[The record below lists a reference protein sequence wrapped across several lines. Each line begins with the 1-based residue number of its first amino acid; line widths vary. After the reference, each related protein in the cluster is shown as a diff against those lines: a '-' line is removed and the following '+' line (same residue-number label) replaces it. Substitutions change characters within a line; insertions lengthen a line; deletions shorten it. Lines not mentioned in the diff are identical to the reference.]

1 MPRLSTPRMVP
12 TPSVMF
18 LPGMKVPGGENTLT
32 SPARAFGAPHTTC
45 TGAPP
50 SPVSTMQTRNRSAL
64 GCCSAEITRAMV
76 NGRKRLGLV
85 LDVLDLKPDHGE
97 LVGEL
102 FQRLVGVEMFLQPG
116 EREFHRVTLQCLVT
130 STAKTLSHHL
140 QGPV

>member
-12 TPSVMF
+12 MPSVMF

-32 SPARAFGAPHTTC
+32 RPARAFGAPQTTC
-45 TGAPP
+45 TGAAPL
-50 SPVSTMQTRNRSAL
+50 PVSTMQTRRRSAL

-76 NGRKRLGLV
+76 NGAKRLRLV
-85 LDVLDLKPDHGE
+85 LDVLDLEPDHGE

-116 EREFHRVTLQCLVT
+116 ERESSR
-130 STAKTLSHHL
+130 
-140 QGPV
+140 